1 MTDNRTW
8 EPLLEELT
16 VKTFYTPNNPSEFY
30 TLYLKSDLEEEALN
44 KLTRSIR
51 IIDRLFL
58 YTLPVIV
65 ILVEPRGHHQLGHA
79 MGWGIHKPS
88 IEDSAEILTKR
99 TEPDMAINRLAS
111 EIFDTHTEDGS
122 FDLSQFSKFQEEYN
136 LMLFEVHK

>member
-79 MGWGIHKPS
+79 MGWGIHKPK
-88 IEDSAEILTKR
+88 IEDSAEILTKGLSR
-99 TEPDMAINRLAS
+99 IWQSIAWLPRFLTGILKMDRLIS
-111 EIFDTHTEDGS
+111 
-122 FDLSQFSKFQEEYN
+122 LN
-136 LMLFEVHK
+136 LANFRKNII